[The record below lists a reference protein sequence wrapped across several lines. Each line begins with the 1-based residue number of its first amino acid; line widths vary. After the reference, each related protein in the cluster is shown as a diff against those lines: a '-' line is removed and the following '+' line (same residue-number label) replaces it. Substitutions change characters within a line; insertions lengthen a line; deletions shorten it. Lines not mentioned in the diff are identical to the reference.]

1 MCPPDRSTFHDCH
14 CDECI
19 SPCVPVYGH
28 THVPC
33 CAARKETSAAFM
45 WVHWLW
51 CAYSVLLFMSGW
63 THILFSVWSV
73 CVFLWSFK
81 PLFHFRLCCI
91 THVPVA
97 CYLCIHMVLHRDS
110 VWSHVISLK
119 ACKRCNMLHRN
130 FNNVL
135 EHIRVL
141 VREAADWL
149 CLAHVF
155 WCFL

>member
-1 MCPPDRSTFHDCH
+1 MCPPDRSSFHDCH

-19 SPCVPVYGH
+19 SPCASVYGL

-33 CAARKETSAAFM
+33 CAARKETSVASM
-45 WVHWLW
+45 WVHWLRR
-51 CAYSVLLFMSGW
+51 AYSVLLFMSGW
-63 THILFSVWSV
+63 TCILFSAWSV

-81 PLFHFRLCCI
+81 PVSFQALLHHTCSWGLLPVY
-91 THVPVA
+91 THGVVSWF
-97 CYLCIHMVLHRDS
+97 CLVTCV
-110 VWSHVISLK
+110 SLK